1 MGASAN
7 FHAGFFADFV
17 GVAFMGVFFGDG
29 VVFCAG
35 FGVIFFGRFGVVCF
49 SDAGVVFFVRLGLVF
64 VGLGVDFVGLR
75 GVFG

>member
-35 FGVIFFGRFGVVCF
+35 FGVIFFGF
-49 SDAGVVFFVRLGLVF
+49 SDAGVVFFVRLGVVF